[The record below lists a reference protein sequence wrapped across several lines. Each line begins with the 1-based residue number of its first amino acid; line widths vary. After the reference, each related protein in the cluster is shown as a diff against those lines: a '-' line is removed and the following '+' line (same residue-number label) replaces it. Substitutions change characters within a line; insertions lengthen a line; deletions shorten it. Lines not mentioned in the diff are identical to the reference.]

1 MSFYISALPTTT
13 TENPIT
19 INAGKAIPT
28 PVVLWHGIAGD
39 SKVGYVSRGKEA
51 LEKSIPGIYVK
62 SLQIPEQKEDTT
74 TDKEQEFL
82 ETLASITYPIN
93 KQIEVACKQI
103 ASDPKLQNGY
113 NAIGYSQANLLHT
126 ILPRDKV
133 MPQFNA
139 NLKFCR
145 GGC

>member
-1 MSFYISALPTTT
+1 MSFYISVLPTTT
-13 TENPIT
+13 TGNPIT

-28 PVVLWHGIAGD
+28 PVVLWHGIAGN

-51 LEKSIPGIYVK
+51 LERSIPGIYVK
-62 SLQIPEQKEDTT
+62 SLQIPEQKDDTT
-74 TDKEQEFL
+74 EKEQEFL
-82 ETLASITYPIN
+82 ETLASITYQIN

-113 NAIGYSQANLLHT
+113 NAIGYSQVNLLHT
-126 ILPRDKV
+126 ILPRDNV
-133 MPQFNA
+133 MPPFNA

-145 GGC
+145 GGY